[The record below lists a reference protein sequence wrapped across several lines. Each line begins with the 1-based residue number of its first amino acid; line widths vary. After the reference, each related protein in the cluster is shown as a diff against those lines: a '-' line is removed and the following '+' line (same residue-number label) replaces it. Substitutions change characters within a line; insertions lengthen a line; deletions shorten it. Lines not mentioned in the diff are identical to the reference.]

1 MDESDD
7 AGSVLLP
14 PGIPIPSLSEV
25 TKEGGVA
32 HVARLLPMPV
42 SGIPREVRN
51 KTGLKD
57 PVNWGFFTW
66 WKYVLGQFERCSMA
80 FLGKDLDR
88 RVPLKGDDS
97 AMRAGSLDSSSAG

>member
-7 AGSVLLP
+7 ARSVLLP
-14 PGIPIPSLSEV
+14 PGIPVPSLSGV

-32 HVARLLPMPV
+32 HVACLLPMPI
-42 SGIPREVRN
+42 SGVPREVGN

-80 FLGKDLDR
+80 FLGEDPNR

-97 AMRAGSLDSSSAG
+97 AMRVGSLDLASAG